1 MQQEPLKPFFR
12 RFLWVTIAEVS
23 FKAACT
29 LTRRNAAQAGCEE
42 CKLDATRMVELV
54 DVVDVMGIIAY
65 DIGPGGLARL
75 LIFGSAKV
83 VVVEVMA

>member
-1 MQQEPLKPFFR
+1 
-12 RFLWVTIAEVS
+12 
-23 FKAACT
+23 
-29 LTRRNAAQAGCEE
+29 
-42 CKLDATRMVELV
+42 MVELV